1 MSRTAFTQKVA
12 SEVVAGMPLDMTK
25 EAHVRVLPELVLVRE
40 NYYVLKVSIPRISIP
55 TYVADV
61 AQLESN
67 DWKLSSIKF
76 VFDLLGHNVT
86 GWLEDRFTNL
96 VCRIMTEKV
105 GPGMKLKLWREA
117 CVHVEA
123 VGVPKDKQGDHLF
136 QMLHTLDKA
145 KSGQCPPANLSRG

>member
-1 MSRTAFTQKVA
+1 VLVCCVVLNTKGELVHFYINAQVLNKRDKINREVNAISPSLRRLGVGNFVDRLMSRTAFTQKVA

-76 VFDLLGHNVT
+76 VFGLLGHNVVVAA
-86 GWLEDRFTNL
+86 G
-96 VCRIMTEKV
+96 
-105 GPGMKLKLWREA
+105 
-117 CVHVEA
+117 
-123 VGVPKDKQGDHLF
+123 
-136 QMLHTLDKA
+136 
-145 KSGQCPPANLSRG
+145 